1 MIRMQFLIC
10 ALAFG
15 AVAAASAVTEGL
27 VAYWD
32 FDEGGGDMARD
43 LTGNGHDGVLVGKAD
58 WAQGRFNGALEFD
71 EPLEYV
77 AVPDHPELDLS
88 DAVTYMAHFKPMD
101 SLASRR
107 LMVKNDS
114 IFVIFD
120 FGNVNSIDFL
130 VKPTNTFAESATTD
144 WTIDNW
150 YHFAGT
156 FDGSHLRIYVDGKL
170 DGEKPN
176 GEPIMTS
183 DKELWI
189 GADDFGRPSDSFPGA
204 IDDVRI
210 YNRALNEREIQ
221 DAMSGPLS
229 VDPRRKS
236 AVVWATLKR

>member
-1 MIRMQFLIC
+1 MIRMQILIC

-15 AVAAASAVTEGL
+15 AAAAASAVTEGL

-43 LTGNGHDGVLVGKAD
+43 LTGNGHDGELVGKAD
-58 WAQGRFNGALEFD
+58 WTQGRFNGALEFD

-77 AVPDHPELDLS
+77 AVPDHPDLNLPN
-88 DAVTYMAHFKPMD
+88 AVTYMGHFKPTD

-130 VKPTNTFAESATTD
+130 VKPANLFAESATTD
-144 WTIDNW
+144 WTIGNW

-170 DGEKPN
+170 DGETPN
-176 GEPIMTS
+176 SDPIPPS

-210 YNRALNEREIQ
+210 YNRALNESEIQ